1 MGTSMIIVK
10 KKFVLKKS
18 QLGKKFRVEN
28 NNLDISAL
36 DINSGYTV
44 ERLGDVAPAHKNK
57 RNVRDTAE
65 SSFKYVAIGDIDIHL
80 GRIKTFTKCKG
91 NTAPNNAKRIMKYGD
106 ILVSTRRPTRGA
118 VVTVPQDFDNEI
130 CTVFFTSLSVL
141 NWEETDPFYISLFL
155 RTSLGRLQFQSMI
168 TETAYPVISDE
179 DVENITILFPP
190 IEKQR
195 ELVSEYNSSVESF
208 FVKLNEAYSSITV
221 SRQNIETTLLG
232 SAGETIAPIKFGLNT
247 EEIIDDNSNGE
258 SIIED
263 TVTE

>member
-1 MGTSMIIVK
+1 MIIVK

-36 DINSGYTV
+36 VSNSGYTV
-44 ERLGDVAPAHKNK
+44 KRLGDVAPAHKN
-57 RNVRDTAE
+57 RRDVMDTAD
-65 SSFKYVAIGDIDIHL
+65 SYFKYVAIADIDIYL
-80 GRIKTFTKCKG
+80 GRIKSFTKCKG
-91 NTAPNNAKRIMKYGD
+91 STAPNNAKRIMKYGD

-118 VVTVPQDFDNEI
+118 IVTVPKDFDNEI

-190 IEKQR
+190 IEMQR
-195 ELVSEYNSSVESF
+195 QLVAEYNSSVKSF

-232 SAGETIAPIKFGLNT
+232 DAGETIPPIKFGLDLK
-247 EEIIDDNSNGE
+247 EIIDDNSNGE
-258 SIIED
+258 NIIED
-263 TVTE
+263 TLTEY

>member
-1 MGTSMIIVK
+1 MIIVK

-36 DINSGYTV
+36 VSNSGYTV
-44 ERLGDVAPAHKNK
+44 KRLGDVAPAHKNK

-80 GRIKTFTKCKG
+80 GRIKSFTKCKG
-91 NTAPNNAKRIMKYGD
+91 NSAPNNAKRIMKHGD

-195 ELVSEYNSSVESF
+195 ELVAEYNSSVESF

-232 SAGETIAPIKFGLNT
+232 NAGETIAPLKFGLDT
-247 EEIIDDNSNGE
+247 EEIIDDNGNGE

-263 TVTE
+263 TATE